1 MTCYVSC
8 KLIDK
13 KKVQKNDIITISKN
27 AYKMIGTSAKLK
39 TGDTLTLI
47 DLIHGYFTFFKI

>member
-1 MTCYVSC
+1 MTCYVTC

-13 KKVQKNDIITISKN
+13 KRAQKNDIVTISKS

-39 TGDTLTLI
+39 IGDSLTLI
-47 DLIHGYFTFFKI
+47 DLIHGYF